1 KKPLVAKAEAR
12 CSTSLSTDVILK
24 LLDDEI
30 LLGDHCCP
38 VKLGGAA
45 LKPRSSAVFRA
56 KMGGV
61 DFNSMERWSQLFP
74 QKSVAKRLQRC
85 LGYRPPF
92 THLGRPFRI

>member
-1 KKPLVAKAEAR
+1 MKFDAMMIEVRRKEMRACGYWRDELFTDHLDR
-12 CSTSLSTDVILK
+12 CLAQVPDKTAI
-24 LLDDEI
+24 
-30 LLGDHCCP
+30 
-38 VKLGGAA
+38 
-45 LKPRSSAVFRA
+45 
-56 KMGGV
+56 V